1 MDCLLKTCAVAPA
14 RASWT
19 EMSSVEFGKRAKGAQ
34 SRMRVSERYRE
45 TLQVANKQEPEGK
58 FCNAALVSTMK
69 HGDRKKTGSNK
80 QEVTNRSM
88 EDMAQK
94 TEVLQIHTARR
105 IRRRRLMRRG

>member
-1 MDCLLKTCAVAPA
+1 
-14 RASWT
+14 
-19 EMSSVEFGKRAKGAQ
+19 MSNVEL
-34 SRMRVSERYRE
+34 V
-45 TLQVANKQEPEGK
+45 QEPEGK

-94 TEVLQIHTARR
+94 TEVLQIHTVRR
-105 IRRRRLMRRG
+105 IRRRRLMRRGGKATIGRSRMTKERVNLQRRPTKGG